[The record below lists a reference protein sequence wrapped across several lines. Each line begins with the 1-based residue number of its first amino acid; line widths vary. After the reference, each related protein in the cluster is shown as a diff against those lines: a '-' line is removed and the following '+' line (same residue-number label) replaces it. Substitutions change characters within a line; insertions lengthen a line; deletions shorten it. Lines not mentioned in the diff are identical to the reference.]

1 MKREAA
7 EAEAKDS
14 RRAEGAAAGKTAV
27 ASRTMLGRAQC
38 PVLQASRDAP
48 SIAEFA
54 FAEVLPVTASP
65 VPEKQKSKVSVP
77 ERNNVLG
84 I

>member
-1 MKREAA
+1 MA

-54 FAEVLPVTASP
+54 FAG
-65 VPEKQKSKVSVP
+65 
-77 ERNNVLG
+77 N
-84 I
+84 